1 MPDSNARASCEI
13 AFAFRASRIRCPS
26 TASDDRFF
34 NRCHGRHATDFTATG
49 YSHHFGLRGCW
60 DFRSIRIRMKAR
72 LSAIRSLCCVSLI
85 LSAAVCGQA
94 KEAAL
99 SAYCLSVNLG
109 HGTASLGGALLDAY
123 FTTYDGSAGVPL
135 YDELGNLIIVSSELS
150 PNPAVLG
157 NYRTDY
163 VLFANG
169 SVDSTGTA
177 VANFPM
183 TDADGNGVADFLQV
197 ARNGSV
203 AFSGTVT
210 REIPST
216 SPAQTMT
223 GQITRAAGSFA
234 GSYVA
239 NIQDPRVGVVIY
251 RGTSYLLN
259 AQGSMAYD
267 RNNNTA
273 VITATLS
280 NEDGTTTTYSGSTA
294 FVVVNANTVSFP
306 AINYS
311 GSNARVIQAKAF
323 TLTRS
328 GKRYLGNVEFQDG
341 GLSTSWRDYINWR
354 LEFTDNNDT
363 DADGI
368 PDLSDTVA
376 VAPTVTAH
384 PQSTTVLV
392 GQAVQFAVTATG
404 TAPFTYQWQ
413 RNTQNIPTATGA
425 TYAITSAQL
434 ANAGDYRVI
443 VSNAAGSAT
452 SQVATLTVN
461 PAAVAPTIT
470 GHPQSA
476 TVTVGQ
482 AVQFAVTATGTAPFT
497 YQWQRNSQNIPLA
510 TGSTYSLSN
519 VQLTDAADF
528 RVLVRNSAGNAT
540 SQVAKLTVNAVTVA
554 PAITSQPQSLTVT
567 EGQPAQFSVT
577 ATGTPPLSYQW
588 RKGDSDLPGATAATL
603 AFANT
608 HSTNAGNYVVVV
620 RNGAG
625 QATSLV
631 ATLTVNPTVPATLRI
646 VRLRGLSTSDLDV
659 DVSVTAGRNY
669 VLEAS
674 GDFKTWA
681 TAQSFSAAQSAT
693 TVRTPNA
700 AVTTRFFRV
709 REATGG
715 PAAPVIVQHPQ
726 DQTVVIG
733 KLASFTVKVEG
744 TGPFTYQWQRGVTPV
759 PNKISPTLFFSSAKL
774 SDAGTYRVVVT
785 GPGGSTTSDEAVLT
799 VEAP

>member
-1 MPDSNARASCEI
+1 MKT
-13 AFAFRASRIRCPS
+13 SR
-26 TASDDRFF
+26 THQYLWLLAV
-34 NRCHGRHATDFTATG
+34 T
-49 YSHHFGLRGCW
+49 FGLWVTGNVRAN
-60 DFRSIRIRMKAR
+60 DAM
-72 LSAIRSLCCVSLI
+72 
-85 LSAAVCGQA
+85 
-94 KEAAL
+94 L
-99 SAYCLSVNLG
+99 SAYSLSVNLSKG
-109 HGTASLGGALLDAY
+109 LASLPGFLLEAY
-123 FTTYDGSAGVPL
+123 FTTYDGSSGLPL
-135 YDELGNLIIVSSELS
+135 YDQIGNVAIFSAELS
-150 PNPAVLG
+150 PNPTTAG
-157 NYRTDY
+157 GYRTDY
-163 VLFANG
+163 VLFENG
-169 SVDSTGTA
+169 SVDSSGTA
-177 VANFPM
+177 SATFPV

-197 ARNGSV
+197 GRSGSV
-203 AFSGTVT
+203 SFSGTVT
-210 REIPST
+210 RQLPSA
-216 SPAQTMT
+216 SAAHSMT
-223 GQITRAAGSFA
+223 GQLTRAAGSAA

-239 NIQDPRVGVVIY
+239 TIQDPLFGPITY
-251 RGTSYLLN
+251 RGSSFLLN
-259 AQGSMAYD
+259 AQGTLSYN
-267 RNNNTA
+267 RNGNTA
-273 VITATLS
+273 AISATVS
-280 NEDGTTTTYSGSTA
+280 NEDGTSTTYSANTT

-311 GSNARVIQAKAF
+311 GSNARVIQAKPF

-363 DADGI
+363 DANGI

-376 VAPTVTAH
+376 VAPTITAH
-384 PQSTTVLV
+384 PQST
-392 GQAVQFAVTATG
+392 
-404 TAPFTYQWQ
+404 
-413 RNTQNIPTATGA
+413 
-425 TYAITSAQL
+425 
-434 ANAGDYRVI
+434 
-443 VSNAAGSAT
+443 
-452 SQVATLTVN
+452 
-461 PAAVAPTIT
+461 
-470 GHPQSA
+470 

-482 AVQFAVTATGTAPFT
+482 AVQFNVTATGTPPLT

-528 RVLVRNSAGNAT
+528 RVIVRNSAGNAT
-540 SQVAKLTVNAVTVA
+540 SQVAKLTVNAVAVA

-588 RKGDSDLPGATAATL
+588 RKWDIDLPGAIAATL
-603 AFANT
+603 AFANA
-608 HSTNAGNYVVVV
+608 HPTNAGNYVVVV

-674 GDFKTWA
+674 GDFKTWT

-693 TVRTPNA
+693 TVRTPNS

-715 PAAPVIVQHPQ
+715 ASAPVIVQQPQ
-726 DQTVVIG
+726 NQTVVVG

-744 TGPFTYQWQRGVTPV
+744 TGPFSYQWQRGDTPV

-774 SDAGTYRVVVT
+774 SDAGRYRVVVT
-785 GPGGSTTSDEAVLT
+785 GPGGSTTSNDAILT

>member
-1 MPDSNARASCEI
+1 MSA
-13 AFAFRASRIRCPS
+13 
-26 TASDDRFF
+26 
-34 NRCHGRHATDFTATG
+34 
-49 YSHHFGLRGCW
+49 YS
-60 DFRSIRIRMKAR
+60 
-72 LSAIRSLCCVSLI
+72 LSAN
-85 LSAAVCGQA
+85 LS
-94 KEAAL
+94 K
-99 SAYCLSVNLG
+99 
-109 HGTASLGGALLDAY
+109 GTASLQGFLLESY
-123 FTTYDGSAGVPL
+123 FTTYDGSSGLPL
-135 YDELGNLIIVSSELS
+135 YDQIGNLVIFSAELS
-150 PNPAVLG
+150 PNPTTAG
-157 NYRTDY
+157 SYRTDY
-163 VLFANG
+163 VLFENG
-169 SVDSTGTA
+169 SVDSSGTTSA
-177 VANFPM
+177 TFPV

-197 ARNGSV
+197 SRNGSV
-203 AFSGTVT
+203 SFSGTVT
-210 REIPST
+210 RQLPSA
-216 SPAQTMT
+216 SPALSMT
-223 GQITRAAGSFA
+223 GQLTRAAGNAA

-239 NIQDPRVGVVIY
+239 TIQDPLFGPITY
-251 RGTSYLLN
+251 RGSSFLLN
-259 AQGSMAYD
+259 ALGTLSYN
-267 RNNNTA
+267 RNGDTA
-273 VITATLS
+273 AISATMS
-280 NEDGTTTTYSGSTA
+280 NEDGTSTTYSANTT
-294 FVVVNANTVSFP
+294 FVVVDANTVSFP
-306 AINYS
+306 AINHS
-311 GSNARVIQAKAF
+311 GSNARVIQAKPF

-354 LEFTDNNDT
+354 LEFTDDNDA

-384 PQSTTVLV
+384 PQSTTVIV

-461 PAAVAPTIT
+461 PAAVAPTIN

-482 AVQFAVTATGTAPFT
+482 SVQFAVTATGTAPFT

-528 RVLVRNSAGNAT
+528 RVIVRNSAGNAT
-540 SQVAKLTVNAVTVA
+540 SQVAKLSVNAVAVTPV
-554 PAITSQPQSLTVT
+554 ITSQPQSLTVT

-577 ATGTPPLSYQW
+577 ATGTPSLSYQW
-588 RKGDSDLPGATAATL
+588 RKGDTDLPGATAATMT
-603 AFANT
+603 FANT
-608 HSTNAGNYVVVV
+608 HLTNAGNYVVVV

-631 ATLTVNPTVPATLRI
+631 AALTVTPAVPTTLQI
-646 VRLRGLSTSDLDV
+646 VRLRGLSATDLDV

-669 VLEAS
+669 VLEATS
-674 GDFKTWA
+674 DFKAWT
-681 TAQSFSAAQSAT
+681 TAQSFSATQAAT
-693 TVRTPNA
+693 TVRTPSSSA
-700 AVTTRFFRV
+700 PARFFRL
-709 REATGG
+709 REVTGG
-715 PAAPVIVQHPQ
+715 PPAPVIVQQPK
-726 DQTVVIG
+726 DQAVIIG
-733 KLASFTVKVEG
+733 QLAFFTVKVEG
-744 TGPFTYQWQRGVTPV
+744 TGPFTYQWQRGEIPV
-759 PNKISPTLFFSSAKL
+759 PNKTSPTLFFISAKL

-785 GPGGSTTSDEAVLT
+785 GSGGSTTSDDAMLIVDG
-799 VEAP
+799 P

>member
-1 MPDSNARASCEI
+1 MKT
-13 AFAFRASRIRCPS
+13 SR
-26 TASDDRFF
+26 THQYLQLLAV
-34 NRCHGRHATDFTATG
+34 T
-49 YSHHFGLRGCW
+49 FGLWMSGNVR
-60 DFRSIRIRMKAR
+60 
-72 LSAIRSLCCVSLI
+72 
-85 LSAAVCGQA
+85 A
-94 KEAAL
+94 KDAAL
-99 SAYCLSVNLG
+99 SAYSMSVNLSKG
-109 HGTASLGGALLDAY
+109 SASLQGSLLESS
-123 FTTYDGSAGVPL
+123 FTTYDGSSGLPL
-135 YDELGNLIIVSSELS
+135 YDQFGNLLIFSAELS
-150 PNPAVLG
+150 PNSAIPG
-157 NYRTDY
+157 SYRTDY
-163 VLFANG
+163 VLFQNG
-169 SVDSTGTA
+169 RVDSSGTA
-177 VANFPM
+177 SATFPV

-197 ARNGSV
+197 GRNGSV
-203 AFSGTVT
+203 SFSGTVT
-210 REIPST
+210 RQLPSA
-216 SPAQTMT
+216 SPALSMT
-223 GQITRAAGSFA
+223 GQLTRAAGSAA

-239 NIQDPRVGVVIY
+239 TIQDPLVGPITY
-251 RGTSYLLN
+251 RGASFLLN
-259 AQGSMAYD
+259 ALGTLSYN
-267 RNNNTA
+267 RNGNTA
-273 VITATLS
+273 AISATLS
-280 NEDGTTTTYSGSTA
+280 NEDGTSTTYSANST
-294 FVVVNANTVSFP
+294 FVVLDANTVSFP

-354 LEFTDNNDT
+354 LEFTDNNDA

-384 PQSTTVLV
+384 PQSTTVIV

-425 TYAITSAQL
+425 TYAIASAQL

-482 AVQFAVTATGTAPFT
+482 SVQFAVTATGTAPFT

-540 SQVAKLTVNAVTVA
+540 SQVAKLTVNSVAVA
-554 PAITSQPQSLTVT
+554 PAITAQPQSLAVN

-588 RKGDSDLPGATAATL
+588 RKGDTDLPGATAASL

-608 HSTNAGNYVVVV
+608 HATNAGNYVVVV

-631 ATLTVNPTVPATLRI
+631 ATLTVNPAVPATLRI
-646 VRLRGLSTSDLDV
+646 VRLRGLSASDLDV

-674 GDFKTWA
+674 GDFKTWT

-700 AVTTRFFRV
+700 AVATRFFRV

-715 PAAPVIVQHPQ
+715 PVAPVIVQQPQ
-726 DQTVVIG
+726 NQTVVIG

-744 TGPFTYQWQRGVTPV
+744 TGPFTYQWQRGDTPV

-799 VEAP
+799 VESP

>member
-1 MPDSNARASCEI
+1 M
-13 AFAFRASRIRCPS
+13 
-26 TASDDRFF
+26 
-34 NRCHGRHATDFTATG
+34 
-49 YSHHFGLRGCW
+49 
-60 DFRSIRIRMKAR
+60 
-72 LSAIRSLCCVSLI
+72 
-85 LSAAVCGQA
+85 
-94 KEAAL
+94 
-99 SAYCLSVNLG
+99 SVNFSK
-109 HGTASLGGALLDAY
+109 GTASLPGFLLEAY
-123 FTTYDGSAGVPL
+123 FTTYDGSAGIPL
-135 YDELGNLIIVSSELS
+135 FDEVGAFLYFSAELN
-150 PNPAVLG
+150 PNPSTPG

-163 VLFANG
+163 VLFENG
-169 SVDSTGTA
+169 RVNSSGTA
-177 VANFPM
+177 LANFPV

-197 ARNGSV
+197 GRNGSV
-203 AFSGTVT
+203 SFSGTVT
-210 REIPST
+210 RELPSA
-216 SPAQTMT
+216 SPALSMS
-223 GQITRAAGSFA
+223 GQLTRGAGSA
-234 GSYVA
+234 VASYVA
-239 NIQDPRVGVVIY
+239 TFQDPLFGPITY
-251 RGTSYLLN
+251 RGSSFLLN
-259 AQGSMAYD
+259 AQGTLSYN
-267 RNNNTA
+267 RNGNTA
-273 VITATLS
+273 AISATLS
-280 NEDGTTTTYSGSTA
+280 NEDGTSTTYSANST
-294 FVVVNANTVSFP
+294 FVVLDANTVSFP

-354 LEFTDNNDT
+354 LEFTDNNDADT
-363 DADGI
+363 DGI

-376 VAPTVTAH
+376 VAPTITAH
-384 PQSTTVLV
+384 PQSTTVIV

-452 SQVATLTVN
+452 SQVA
-461 PAAVAPTIT
+461 
-470 GHPQSA
+470 
-476 TVTVGQ
+476 
-482 AVQFAVTATGTAPFT
+482 
-497 YQWQRNSQNIPLA
+497 
-510 TGSTYSLSN
+510 
-519 VQLTDAADF
+519 
-528 RVLVRNSAGNAT
+528 
-540 SQVAKLTVNAVTVA
+540 KLTVNSVAVA
-554 PAITSQPQSLTVT
+554 PAITAQPQSLAVN

-631 ATLTVNPTVPATLRI
+631 ATLTVNPVVPATLRI
-646 VRLRGLSTSDLDV
+646 VRLRGLSASDLDV

-674 GDFKTWA
+674 GDFKAWT

-700 AVTTRFFRV
+700 AVATRFFRV

-715 PAAPVIVQHPQ
+715 PVAPVIVQQPQ
-726 DQTVVIG
+726 NQTVVIG

-744 TGPFTYQWQRGVTPV
+744 TGPFTYQWQRGGTPV
-759 PNKISPTLFFSSAKL
+759 PNKIFPTLFFSSAKL

-799 VEAP
+799 VESP